1 MGKNIDDKRKEKL
14 KRRRKEKKEVIQAK
28 NKGV

>member
-14 KRRRKEKKEVIQAK
+14 KRRRKEKKEVIQAM
-28 NKGV
+28 NKGA